1 MTTRRLGVFRKKGSR
16 VFPPLSQIGIYV
28 KDLDRSIGRYQGTF
42 GIGPW
47 LILESETEDCMYR
60 GRKSSSQLRIA
71 VAYSGKLQLELIQVL
86 GGDNMY
92 LDTLGGREEGLHH
105 FGFDVDDLER
115 KLAACRE
122 AGLEVLQRSC
132 HKRLG
137 ITIDTAC
144 LDTLDSLGYVVELI
158 QTRFLGLKLK
168 QPPFLVKALAKVQKR
183 FGIP

>member
-1 MTTRRLGVFRKKGSR
+1 VFGRKGSR

-28 KDLDRSIGRYQGTF
+28 KDLDRSIEQYQRAF

-47 LILESETEDCMYR
+47 LILESETEDCLYR
-60 GRKSSSQLRIA
+60 GRKSNSQLRIA

-92 LDTLGGREEGLHH
+92 LDTLGGSEEGLHH
-105 FGFDVDDLER
+105 FGFDVGDLEEQ
-115 KLAACRE
+115 LEACHE
-122 AGLEVLQRSC
+122 VGLDLLQRSR

-144 LDTLDSLGYVVELI
+144 LDTLDSLGYIVELI
-158 QTRFLGLKLK
+158 QTCFLGLKLK
-168 QPPFLVKALAKVQKR
+168 QPPGLVKILARVQRR